1 MIRLLRQG
9 VRFLFRRSRLDDDI
23 RREMTFHLERE
34 IEQRVARGMA
44 PEEARR
50 TALRDFGGVERVRA
64 EVQDVRGI
72 TVWDQFGQDLRFG
85 VRTLSRSP
93 GYTLAAV
100 LILALGIGA
109 NTAIF
114 SVIDGVLLK
123 PLPFRDSRHL
133 VLIQESAPASNIL
146 RTGVAIPELWDYRAR
161 LQSVTDLVEYHQ
173 MNFTLLKQGDPNRV
187 NTGVVSANFFEM
199 LGVRPILGRDFTTAD
214 EQLGADAVLILSNEY
229 WRAKFG
235 GDPSVI
241 GRVLEMNNKPHTV
254 IGVLPSFPQYP
265 QKNDVYMPTS
275 ACPFRAA
282 AQKSLSRGHRTF
294 SALSVFG
301 RLASGATEARA
312 SSEVAAVA
320 ASFATDHPEDYTRA
334 KGLTGVVH
342 SLQDQL
348 VVGARPMLFALA
360 GTTMLVLL
368 ITCAN
373 VANLA
378 LARTVRRSREMAVRT
393 ALGAGRGRLFRQL
406 ITESLVVA
414 VGGGAAGVAVAWA
427 ALGMLTSF
435 VGRFTPWTDQI
446 AIDGGV
452 LAFTAATAVVTG
464 VLFGVAPALSVRRNV
479 AEAVRDGGAQGGE
492 GRGRH
497 RLRSA
502 LVVAQ
507 VAVAFVLVV
516 GAGLLLESLA
526 RLSAVPLGFDTRSV
540 ITADLSGNF
549 SKFTSQ
555 DDSNRL
561 ESDILSRVRGLPGVR
576 AAAFTSS
583 VPLSNITPGQQAVL
597 IDGAAST
604 NARSFLVDPNI
615 GGDGYFETL
624 DVPLLHGRSFRPGDM
639 PDQPLV
645 AVVNASMAKLWD
657 GADPVGRR
665 FKQAGPPPPG
675 QTEFPWLTVVGVVPD
690 FHLYGADGV
699 VGPQYYIP
707 FTQSGTPLTLGGP
720 PRLLVRVDR
729 PGDLPATAL
738 KQAVYSVDAQ
748 IPVENVQTLEQLQTG
763 RLASPALTA
772 ALLSTFAGIALLVT
786 LAGIAGVI
794 GTSVSQR
801 TREFG
806 LRTAL
811 GASRFSVMRL
821 VLGQGTALVLVGVAM
836 GVGGAVLFS
845 RLIKSYLFATPST
858 DPLVYGAVGAIFLVA
873 ALLSIAGPARRA
885 TTIDPLTALRSE

>member
-1 MIRLLRQG
+1 MLRTLRRG
-9 VRFLFRRSRLDDDI
+9 FNALFRRSRLDDDL

-34 IEQRVARGMA
+34 IEQRIALGMA
-44 PEEARR
+44 PGEARR
-50 TALRDFGGVERVRA
+50 TALRDFGGVDRVRE

-72 TVWDQFGQDLRFG
+72 TFWEQLVQDLRFG
-85 VRTLSRSP
+85 VRTLRRSP
-93 GYTLAAV
+93 GYTLAAM

-123 PLPFRDSRHL
+123 PLPFRDSRQL
-133 VLIQESAPASNIL
+133 VLIHQSAPASNIL
-146 RTGVAIPELWDYRAR
+146 HTGVAIPELWDYRAR
-161 LQSVTDLVEYHQ
+161 LQSVRDLVEYHQ
-173 MNFTLLKQGDPNRV
+173 MTFALLKQGDPNRV

-199 LGVRPILGRDFTTAD
+199 LGVRPILGRDFSTAD

-229 WRAKFG
+229 WRSKFG

-241 GRVLEMNNKPHTV
+241 GRVLEMNNRPHTV

-275 ACPFRAA
+275 ACPFRAM

-294 SALSVFG
+294 AALSVFG
-301 RLASGATEARA
+301 RLVPGATEARA

-320 ASFATDHPEDYTRA
+320 ASFATEHPADYTRA
-334 KGLTGVVH
+334 KGLTGVVY

-348 VVGARPMLFALA
+348 VVGARPMLLALA

-393 ALGAGRGRLFRQL
+393 ALGAGRSRLFRQL
-406 ITESLVVA
+406 ITENLVVA
-414 VGGGAAGVAVAWA
+414 IGGGAAGVAVAWA

-452 LAFTAATAVVTG
+452 LAFTGVTAVLTG
-464 VLFGVAPALSVRRNV
+464 VLFGVAPALAARRNV
-479 AEAVRDGGAQGGE
+479 ADAVRDGGAQGGE

-516 GAGLLLESLA
+516 GAALLLESLE
-526 RLSAVPLGFDTRSV
+526 RLSAVPLGFDTRQV
-540 ITADLSGNF
+540 ITADISGNF
-549 SKFTSQ
+549 SKFSTMTPAEAAATA
-555 DDSNRL
+555 RL
-561 ESDILSRVRGLPGVR
+561 EADVLARLRATPGVR

-583 VPLSNITPGQQAVL
+583 VPLGNITPGHQTIVIEGRATS
-597 IDGAAST
+597 DGRT
-604 NARSFLVDPNI
+604 FDVDPNLA
-615 GGDGYFETL
+615 GDGYFETL
-624 DVPLLHGRSFRPGDM
+624 AVSPLKGRTFRESDLPE
-639 PDQPLV
+639 QPLV
-645 AVVNASMAKLWD
+645 AVINASMAKLWGD
-657 GADPVGRR
+657 VEPVGGR
-665 FKQAGPPPPG
+665 FRFAATPAAGQPEPP
-675 QTEFPWLTVVGVVPD
+675 WITVVGVVPD
-690 FHLYGADGV
+690 FHLYGADSES
-699 VGPQYYIP
+699 GPQYYVP
-707 FTQSGTPLTLGGP
+707 FAQSPGMPL
-720 PRLLVRVDR
+720 LLVRAE
-729 PGDLPATAL
+729 GDPAAL
-738 KQAVYSVDAQ
+738 VPAIKQAVYSVDAQ
-748 IPVENVQTLEQLQTG
+748 IPVEDVQTLEQLQTG

-821 VLGQGTALVLVGVAM
+821 VLGQGTALVLAGIAI

-845 RLIKSYLFATPST
+845 RLIKSYLFATPPT
-858 DPLVYGAVGAIFLVA
+858 DPLAYAAVGAIFLAA